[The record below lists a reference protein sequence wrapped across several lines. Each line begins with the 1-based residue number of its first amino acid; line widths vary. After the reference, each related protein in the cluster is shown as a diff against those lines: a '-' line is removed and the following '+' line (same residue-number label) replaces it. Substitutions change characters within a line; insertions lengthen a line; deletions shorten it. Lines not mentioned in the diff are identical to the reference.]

1 MVGFTLIFLGSKS
14 WGYSSVIKRHK
25 KYPKMIIKIKKRD
38 LLIAS
43 VFLIFAILIPLI
55 YAQTGGNVVRRA
67 GFKVDLVISNR
78 NPSIN
83 VSNVTGGASSFS
95 VDPISASNAI
105 VLISFNVTDADGAS
119 NINASTAVVNFTLGG
134 NAGQYYVN
142 QSFVASS
149 EFGTCFNHSPS
160 STVVVI
166 NCTVVLPYY
175 ANASASWVANIS
187 VKDISG
193 GVGRNDTLRFTY
205 NFVSAL
211 ALPYAFVNFSNVNLG
226 QQNVLA
232 YPHLLI
238 NNTGNEDF
246 EMVNMTA
253 AALVGTTTTTENIA
267 VTNFAVNLTNSSASL
282 GLAFPSDGN
291 VNLRDT
297 ATGNNVSFLHG
308 HTSAF
313 APNADKGNISAFIWV
328 DVPSSGLTPQ
338 LYNATWNATAINNP

>member
-1 MVGFTLIFLGSKS
+1 
-14 WGYSSVIKRHK
+14 
-25 KYPKMIIKIKKRD
+25 MIIRIKKRS
-38 LLIAS
+38 LLIAAA
-43 VFLIFAILIPLI
+43 FLILAVLIPLI

-67 GFKVDLVISNR
+67 GFKVDLVIQNR

-83 VSNVTGGASSFS
+83 VSNVTGFS
-95 VDPISASNAI
+95 VDAISGGNAI
-105 VLISFNVTDADGAS
+105 VLISFNVTDADGAGD
-119 NINASTAVVNFTLGG
+119 INASKAVVNFTLGG

-166 NCTVVLPYY
+166 NCTIILPYY
-175 ANASASWVANIS
+175 ANATNLWVINIS
-187 VKDISG
+187 VQDRFGS
-193 GVGRNDTLRFTY
+193 VGRNDTLRFTINY
-205 NFVSAL
+205 LSAL
-211 ALPYAFVNFSNVNLG
+211 ALPYSFVNFSNVSLG
-226 QQNVLA
+226 QQNVRA

-238 NNTGNEDF
+238 NHTGNEDF
-246 EMVNMTA
+246 DMVNMTA
-253 AALVGTTTTTENIA
+253 ADLVGTSTISEFID
-267 VTNFAVNLTNSSASL
+267 VIQFGVNLTNSSADLSL
-282 GLAFPSDGN
+282 PFPADGI

-328 DVPSSGLTPQ
+328 DVPSSGLSPQ
-338 LYNATWNATAINNP
+338 LYNATWNVTAINNP

>member
-1 MVGFTLIFLGSKS
+1 
-14 WGYSSVIKRHK
+14 
-25 KYPKMIIKIKKRD
+25 MIIKIKKRN
-38 LLIAS
+38 LLIAAA
-43 VFLIFAILIPLI
+43 FLILAVLIPLI

-78 NPSIN
+78 NPVIN
-83 VSNVTGGASSFS
+83 VSNASGFA
-95 VDPISASNAI
+95 VDPASGGNAI
-105 VLISFNVTDADGAS
+105 VLISFNVTDADGATD
-119 NINASTAVVNFTLGG
+119 INASKAVVNFTLGG

-149 EFGTCFNHSPS
+149 EFGNCFNHSPS

-175 ANASASWVANIS
+175 ANASANWVINIS
-187 VKDISG
+187 VQDKFG

-226 QQNVLA
+226 DVNKPA
-232 YPHLLI
+232 FPHLLI
-238 NNTGNEDF
+238 NNTGNDDF
-246 EMVNMTA
+246 DMVNMSA
-253 AALVGTTTTTENIA
+253 AALVGTTTASENIP
-267 VTNFAVNLTNSSASL
+267 VTNFYVNLTNSSN
-282 GLAFPSDGN
+282 GDLALNFPANGI

-297 ATGNNVSFLHG
+297 ATGSNISFQHG

-328 DVPSSGLTPQ
+328 DVPSSGLSSQ